1 MNESARQAV
10 SYNMRLRR
18 RGRQFADALTVWAQG
33 LNVTGADQANGMLQS
48 GVAMFVQDSTGQAW
62 VALTS
67 GVTGST
73 PLSGNRTMSDGGVM
87 WQPWPG
93 VIRSAPPTPTP

>member
-1 MNESARQAV
+1 MNESARQAA

-18 RGRQFADALTVWAQG
+18 RGRQFADALTVWASA
-33 LNVTGADQANGMLQS
+33 LNVTGADRANGMLQS
-48 GVAMFVQDSTGQAW
+48 GVAMFVQDADGNAW

-67 GVTGST
+67 GVTGDI
-73 PLSGNRTMSDGGVM
+73 PLSGNATMSDGNIV

-93 VIRSAPPTPTP
+93 IIRAMPPTPA